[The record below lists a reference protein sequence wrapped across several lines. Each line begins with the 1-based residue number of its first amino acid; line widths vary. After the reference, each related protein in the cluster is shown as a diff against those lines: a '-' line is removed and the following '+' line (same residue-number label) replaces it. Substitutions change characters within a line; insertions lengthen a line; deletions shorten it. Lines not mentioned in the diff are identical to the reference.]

1 MAKTNFD
8 YLINIDK
15 DLFEIITDAEKLYRD
30 EYFEQAI
37 VQTRR
42 YAENI
47 CRSLLGDRVIPD
59 ATFDDCLATLQDL
72 YTKNIRQREMINDL
86 YFLKAQGNASA
97 HGKKVKQ
104 DGNIALDC
112 IKRAFELGIN
122 FALLSGA
129 NKDIEKLEFSEEI
142 LVLGNKKKKN
152 SLKEKF
158 IAKKKKAKKNNQL
171 YKKKKE
177 QAKQYVYPSMI
188 DNPKSALKM
197 NFIGGLIL
205 FLTIAFYIYINFF
218 AK

>member
-1 MAKTNFD
+1 MSNFD
-8 YLINIDK
+8 FLK
-15 DLFEIITDAEKLYRD
+15 DVDEDLCRIIKDAEKLYRD

-42 YAENI
+42 FAENV
-47 CRSLLGDRVIPD
+47 CRSLLGERLVPD
-59 ATFDDCLATLQDL
+59 STFDECLSTLNDHF
-72 YTKNIRQREMINDL
+72 TKNIRQRELIGDL

-112 IKRAFELGIN
+112 IKRAFELAIN
-122 FALLSGA
+122 YAVMSGGD
-129 NKDIEKLEFSEEI
+129 KKIEKLEFSEDV
-142 LVLGNKKKKN
+142 LVLGEKKQKGK
-152 SLKEKF
+152 LKEKY
-158 IAKKKKAKKNNQL
+158 IAKKKTAKKNNQL

-177 QAKQYVYPSMI
+177 QAKQYVYPSLVE
-188 DNPKSALKM
+188 NPKSATKM

-205 FLTIAFYIYINFF
+205 ILAVAFYIYITFF

>member
-1 MAKTNFD
+1 MSNFD
-8 YLINIDK
+8 FLEEIDK
-15 DLFEIITDAEKLYRD
+15 DIYTLIKDAESLYRD

-47 CRSLLGDRVIPD
+47 CKVLLGDRVVPD
-59 ATFDDCLATLQDL
+59 SSFDDCLATLQDL
-72 YTKNIRQREMINDL
+72 YTKNIRQREMISDL
-86 YFLKAQGNASA
+86 YFIKAQGNASV

-122 FALLSGA
+122 FAIISGA
-129 NKDIEKLEFSEEI
+129 DKSVEKLEFSEEALI
-142 LVLGNKKKKN
+142 IPKKKKN
-152 SLKEKF
+152 TLKEKF
-158 IAKKKKAKKNNQL
+158 IAKKKTAKKNNQI

-177 QAKQYVYPSMI
+177 NAKKYVYPSMV
-188 DNPKSALKM
+188 DNPKSAMKI
-197 NFIGGLIL
+197 NFVGALVLI
-205 FLTIAFYIYINFF
+205 IAIAYYMYITFF

>member
-1 MAKTNFD
+1 MSNFD
-8 YLINIDK
+8 FLEEIDK
-15 DLFEIITDAEKLYRD
+15 DIYTLIKDAESLYRD

-47 CRSLLGDRVIPD
+47 CKVLLGDRAVPD

-72 YTKNIRQREMINDL
+72 YTKNIRQREMISDL
-86 YFLKAQGNASA
+86 YFIKAQGNASV

-122 FALLSGA
+122 FAIISGA
-129 NKDIEKLEFSEEI
+129 DKNVEKLEFSEEE
-142 LVLGNKKKKN
+142 LVLDKKKKKKGT
-152 SLKEKF
+152 LKEKF
-158 IAKKKKAKKNNQL
+158 LAKKKTAKKNNQI

-177 QAKQYVYPSMI
+177 NAKKYVYPSMI
-188 DNPKSALKM
+188 DNPKSAMKT
-197 NFIGGLIL
+197 NFIGALVL
-205 FLTIAFYIYINFF
+205 LMAIAYYIFITFF